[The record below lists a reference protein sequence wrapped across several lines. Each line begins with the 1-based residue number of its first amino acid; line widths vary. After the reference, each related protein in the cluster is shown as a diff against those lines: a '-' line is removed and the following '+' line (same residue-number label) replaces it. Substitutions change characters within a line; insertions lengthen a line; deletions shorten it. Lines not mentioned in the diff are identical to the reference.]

1 MNKFN
6 VQCSL
11 GPNVADAG
19 KECSLTNAA
28 DQLVILSHQF
38 DDAINE
44 KDDRIAGMSNQLK
57 AKCEKVCTLESENFD
72 LKRQLSDL

>member
-1 MNKFN
+1 MEKFN

-11 GPNVADAG
+11 GPNVVDSG

-28 DQLVILSHQF
+28 DQLIILSHQF
-38 DDAINE
+38 EDALTE
-44 KDDRIAGMSNQLK
+44 KDDRIAGMSTQLK
-57 AKCEKVCTLESENFD
+57 AKCEKVCSLESENFD